1 MTFCQSCGIKKPR
14 SFQFSSDRK
23 RGEFVK
29 TTISTIFAPL
39 DCLFLDPKNKPLK
52 HGIYFLAKK
61 KTLKLMNERGKNI
74 WSQVI
79 QGFINTDVKDPTLQ
93 EKTNLN

>member
-1 MTFCQSCGIKKPR
+1 
-14 SFQFSSDRK
+14 
-23 RGEFVK
+23 
-29 TTISTIFAPL
+29 
-39 DCLFLDPKNKPLK
+39 
-52 HGIYFLAKK
+52 
-61 KTLKLMNERGKNI
+61 MNERGKNI